1 MTWSRPSGDVQHGWT
16 ERRGGWKEKFAQKW
30 TWGMDDP
37 FQPGSSAKS
46 PGGGKHRGAPSNV
59 GGEAHG
65 GFSFSGDMQTRG
77 VVHLHLSLLLG
88 SLPGEAASPG
98 RLWKV
103 PQGWRDE
110 RLTSSSICF
119 LLQDYI
125 FYLEPDK
132 LESGKGKCSYDPKV
146 DTVSA
151 LISEFCRPLGLALA
165 ALGRGNVQ
173 MIWDNGSHHLP
184 VLPTYPPGVGFLPL
198 PPLQLQT
205 LGHLGC
211 PVLGH
216 LAQQSWGF

>member
-30 TWGMDDP
+30 TWGMDAP
-37 FQPGSSAKS
+37 FQPTGSAKS
-46 PGGGKHRGAPSNV
+46 PGGGGHGGAPSNV
-59 GGEAHG
+59 GGGAHG
-65 GFSFSGDMQTRG
+65 GFSFSGDLQTRG
-77 VVHLHLSLLLG
+77 VVHLRLSLLG
-88 SLPGEAASPG
+88 SLPEEAASPSG
-98 RLWKV
+98 LWKV

-110 RLTSSSICF
+110 QLTSSSICF

-151 LISEFCRPLGLALA
+151 LISESCSPLGLALA
-165 ALGRGNVQ
+165 ALGRGSVQ
-173 MIWDNGSHHLP
+173 MTWDNGSHHLP
-184 VLPTYPPGVGFLPL
+184 VLPTYPSGIVFLPL
-198 PPLQLQT
+198 PPLQLQM

-216 LAQQSWGF
+216 LAQQNWGS